1 MSQRDILELL
11 RVLAVI
17 GLVVAAAAVATP
29 KGRLPLVM
37 RGLLKVMRKTGAAP
51 AAEAR
56 EAQPVSLARR
66 LGAFAL
72 IVLAAALAL
81 ARLG

>member
-1 MSQRDILELL
+1 MSQRDVLELL
-11 RVLAVI
+11 RVLAVL

-51 AAEAR
+51 AADAR
-56 EAQPVSLARR
+56 EAKPVSTGRR
-66 LGAFAL
+66 LVAFAL
-72 IVLAAALAL
+72 VVLAVALSL